1 MIGRL
6 NTLADYRAL
15 VRGKI
20 CRSCGTVLMPE
31 VNYYDHPDGWL
42 VEGFEKKQWLYTECR
57 GCGYQNAL
65 WKLDIVRPFGKLVR
79 R

>member
-1 MIGRL
+1 MNKVL
-6 NTLADYRAL
+6 SLSDYRAL

-20 CRSCGTVLMPE
+20 CRSCGSVLMPE
-31 VNYYDHPDGWL
+31 VDTYDHADGWV

-65 WKLDIVRPFGKLVR
+65 HKLGIIRPFGRLLR
-79 R
+79 S